1 VPCDLTRGRQRFD
14 RRPHRTGRPQDQ
26 SSKSGV
32 PRRRANRP
40 AGVSPAS
47 ASRQRSREANSP
59 ASGESPASKR
69 GGAKLQA
76 VTKVNSAASKE
87 HPVRARAGRT
97 RHFWVKAAVRAL
109 DSGAAR
115 NRSGVRE
122 MACSEGRLVNWGDP
136 TAPDG
141 EIDRR
146 GSRHRYKAK
155 TESRGGAEGVGA
167 GHSTEDRRDN
177 ITRRRKGPALR

>member
-1 VPCDLTRGRQRFD
+1 VLLARRKPSIGRARV
-14 RRPHRTGRPQDQ
+14 RRVQFW
-26 SSKSGV
+26 SSNSGV
-32 PRRRANRP
+32 PRGRANRP
-40 AGVSPAS
+40 AGESPAP
-47 ASRQRSREANSP
+47 ASRQRSGEANSP
-59 ASGESPASKR
+59 AWGESPASKP

-76 VTKVNSAASKE
+76 VMNMNSAASKE
-87 HPVRARAGRT
+87 LPVRDREGRARHNWA
-97 RHFWVKAAVRAL
+97 KAAVRAL

-115 NRSGVRE
+115 NLSGVSE
-122 MACSEGRLVNWGDP
+122 AACSEGRLVNWGGL

-177 ITRRRKGPALR
+177 RTRRRKGPALR